1 MLVLRDNKGFVKPL
15 RILVT
20 GGGSAGHISPALAII
35 QTLQDISA
43 TPPQFLYLGGR
54 RGLEEEQAKRA
65 GLAFVGVE
73 TGKLRRYFSWQN
85 FTDLGRIPVGVLQ
98 SLRAVRRF
106 RPDVVVSTGGYVSVP
121 PVVAARLLGI
131 PILIHEQTVQV
142 GLANRI
148 AARCATKIAL
158 SWESA
163 LPDLAQSLQ
172 SKAFVAGN
180 PIRAAVFGG
189 SREETLRIFNF
200 DARDAHLPALY
211 ITGGSQGARIINRAV
226 EAALPEL
233 LKSCCVIHQCG
244 KQPDGQ
250 EQDFERLET
259 AAKHLAPE
267 LARRYRCERFIR
279 EEINHVFAWADL
291 VLSRAGAGTV
301 SELCALGKPALY
313 VPLVPTGGDE
323 QTRNA
328 QMCEA
333 IGAAKIIRQS
343 ELNAE
348 KLLRELPL
356 LLNDGPQL
364 AKMSAAA
371 LTLAKPDAAR
381 VLAEAI
387 LELAQR

>member
-1 MLVLRDNKGFVKPL
+1 MKPL

-35 QTLQDISA
+35 QTIKDVAEPS
-43 TPPQFLYLGGR
+43 PQFLYLGGR
-54 RGLEEEQAKRA
+54 RGLEEEQATRA
-65 GLAFVGVE
+65 GIAFVGVE

-85 FTDLGRIPVGVLQ
+85 FTDLARIPLGVLQ
-98 SLRAVRRF
+98 SLGAVRRF

-121 PVVAARLLGI
+121 PVVAARLLRV
-131 PILIHEQTVQV
+131 PVLIHEQTVQV

-163 LPDLAQSLQ
+163 LPDLAPPLRK
-172 SKAFVAGN
+172 KAFVAGN
-180 PIRAAVFGG
+180 PIRTAVFGG
-189 SREETLRIFNF
+189 SRDEAERLFNF
-200 DARDAHLPALY
+200 DARDAHLPTLY
-211 ITGGSQGARIINRAV
+211 VTGGSQGARVINRAV
-226 EAALPEL
+226 EDALPQL
-233 LKSCCVIHQCG
+233 LQGCKIIHQCG

-250 EQDFERLET
+250 EQDFDRLE
-259 AAKHLAPE
+259 AAAQHLPPD
-267 LARRYRCERFIR
+267 LARRYVYTRFIR
-279 EEINHVFAWADL
+279 EEIKHVFAWADL

-301 SELCALGKPALY
+301 SELCALGKPAIY

-343 ELNAE
+343 EIGAA
-348 KLLRELPL
+348 KLLSELPP
-356 LLNDGPQL
+356 LLNDKTEL
-364 AKMSAAA
+364 DKMSAAA
-371 LTLAKPDAAR
+371 RTLAKPDAAR
-381 VLAEAI
+381 VLAQAVI
-387 LELAQR
+387 ELGMKGGRRDEG